1 MDFLQMITPTVEAI
15 AIVIDMIGAGLILIG
30 AVKFALRAAKLE
42 IQRLRGLA
50 CVRQIRHNRVE
61 LGGYI
66 LAALEFMIVSDI
78 LHTVITHEL
87 EDLYFL
93 GLLVLI
99 RTAISYFLGM
109 ELKEAERVDLNESA
123 HEPL

>member
-1 MDFLQMITPTVEAI
+1 MSFLQAI
-15 AIVIDMIGAGLILIG
+15 APIIETVAIAVDLIGVALLLIG
-30 AVKFALRAAKLE
+30 AVKFALKAAVVE
-42 IQRLRGLA
+42 IERLRGLA
-50 CVRQIRHNRVE
+50 CVHRIRHNRVE

-93 GLLVLI
+93 GLLVLV
-99 RTAISYFLGM
+99 RTAISYFLGL
-109 ELKEAERVDLNESA
+109 ELKEVERAELIES
-123 HEPL
+123 EKE